1 MIGPNIY
8 DKLSLYNIS
17 IQKKTLLKCSF
28 NRIIMQSLSAKAF
41 FMQLSSVHIFLKKNI
56 QQKIQ
61 LHITFSYPFFAIHIA
76 KMYQEDVQ
84 EEFCSVNSK
93 I

>member
-1 MIGPNIY
+1 MGAIHGFTWMIGPNIY

-61 LHITFSYPFFAIHIA
+61 KMEFLYFKVHQTFII
-76 KMYQEDVQ
+76 K
-84 EEFCSVNSK
+84 
-93 I
+93 